1 MPVVAIDGPA
11 GAGKSTVARRVA
23 EAIGVPYLDT
33 GAMYRC
39 VALAVMEQGLD
50 RTDLGAVAR
59 LAHSVEI
66 VLGEERVLL
75 DGRDVSSRIRDAD
88 VGALVSEIA
97 TNSGVR
103 DAMRHQQQQ
112 WIAQRGGGVVEGRD
126 IGTVVL
132 PDADVKVFLTA
143 SPHERAAR
151 RVGQSGGDLEAVAR
165 EIEMRDRIDS
175 GRADSPL
182 RPADD
187 AVHLDSTGMS
197 IDEVV
202 SAIVEICRTKEG
214 RAHGRG

>member
-23 EAIGVPYLDT
+23 EEIGVPYLDT

-39 VALAVMEQGLD
+39 VALAVVEQGLD
-50 RTDLGAVAR
+50 RNDLEAVAR

-66 VLGEERVLL
+66 VLWEARVLL
-75 DGRDVSSRIRDAD
+75 DGRDVSNRIRDAD

-103 DAMRHQQQQ
+103 DAMRLQQQQ

-132 PDADVKVFLTA
+132 PGADVKVFLTA

-175 GRADSPL
+175 GRSDSPL

-187 AVHLDSTGMS
+187 AVRLDSTGMS
-197 IDEVV
+197 IEEVV
-202 SAIVEICRTKEG
+202 SAIVEICRDKEG
-214 RAHGRG
+214 RRDGRG